1 MSCRSAKCGDYCPCA
16 DVVDRYRE
24 VLDGPVAQEDAEDVE
39 HVMTIIGKRE
49 RVYDSVVM
57 HHQQHYRHD
66 WYRNH

>member
-1 MSCRSAKCGDYCPCA
+1 
-16 DVVDRYRE
+16 
-24 VLDGPVAQEDAEDVE
+24 VAQEDAEDVE

-66 WYRNH
+66 WYRNHQTG